1 MALQTPAQAFG
12 IAPKTTADFFRAS
25 GIPQMIAPEQI
36 GMLAPEYQRAIL
48 EGKQAELDRQ
58 RLQGQIDAENAANEF
73 FGQMGDMT
81 PEEASAALYSNPTL
95 FRSSQLPAMQSFIQ
109 GKQSFGN
116 QFLTNPIRN
125 KLQDPTSYRRFDDY
139 VNEGME
145 AADAYEAVLADQH
158 NDQQAISMLE
168 AGVDMDTVNQL
179 RQQGTIDPVIV
190 AGLSAKAKQR
200 AALLAKMK
208 PTSAM
213 TISPAIMARYVD
225 TYGEDAPAK
234 IAELQAI
241 IDSTNG
247 ASSASM
253 QALLGGG
260 PQAVPSPAQQGVSAQ
275 PSPAG
280 AASAQTMQKAPPAAA
295 PRIPTA
301 QERRAAEVR
310 AESQPIIDEIGKQW
324 TEQKNGFE
332 KMLED
337 KAGYVSPEQKLII
350 AADIARNE
358 AISDFGNTGTDNP
371 TVTKVAHK
379 IIGDIGKSP
388 FDTAFEELGNE
399 RWGSQRVYYEEL
411 AKNWAEDYLR
421 RNGYGP
427 DGNPLPAI
435 DKAVQD
441 QKLTP
446 EEADKKWENIKKA
459 KGGQ

>member
-48 EGKQAELDRQ
+48 EGKQAELERQ

-179 RQQGTIDPVIV
+179 RQQGTIDPVIA

-301 QERRAAEVR
+301 QERRAAEEKAKV
-310 AESQPIIDEIGKQW
+310 QPIIDEIGKQW
-324 TEQKNGFE
+324 TDQKNGFE
-332 KMLED
+332 ALL
-337 KAGYVSPEQKLII
+337 EQKGGYKSPQDKLVL
-350 AADIARNE
+350 AADIARDE
-358 AISDFGNTGTDNP
+358 FLPGEGEVTYA
-371 TVTKVAHK
+371 TKVAHDALK
-379 IIGDIGKSP
+379 KIGKLP
-388 FDTAFEELGNE
+388 IDTAFEELGNE
-399 RWGSQRVYYEEL
+399 RWGSQRVNYDEL

>member
-48 EGKQAELDRQ
+48 EGKQAELERQ

-179 RQQGTIDPVIV
+179 RQQGTIDPVIA

-275 PSPAG
+275 PSPPPMTAPTV
-280 AASAQTMQKAPPAAA
+280 SAVSQP
-295 PRIPTA
+295 IPTI
-301 QERRAAEVR
+301 QERRIAEEQ
-310 AESQPIIDEIGKQW
+310 AKKAPIIDEIGKQW

-332 KMLED
+332 ALL
-337 KAGYVSPEQKLII
+337 EQKGGYKSPQDKLVL
-350 AADIARNE
+350 AADIARGERDENGE
-358 AISDFGNTGTDNP
+358 SLSRDKPLVQERVLKQLGVSAAA
-371 TVTKVAHK
+371 KA
-379 IIGDIGKSP
+379 
-388 FDTAFEELGNE
+388 FDELGNQ
-399 RWGSQRVYYEEL
+399 RWGTQEVSYDEL

-435 DKAVQD
+435 DKAVEEG
-441 QKLTP
+441 KKTK
-446 EEADKKWENIKKA
+446 EEADNLYKKIQA
-459 KGGQ
+459 TKGM

>member
-25 GIPQMIAPEQI
+25 GIPQMIEPEQR
-36 GMLAPEYQRAIL
+36 GMLAPQYQQVIL
-48 EGKQAELDRQ
+48 EDQQAELERQ

-81 PEEASAALYSNPTL
+81 PEEASAALYDNPNL
-95 FRSSQLPAMQSFIQ
+95 FRSSQLPAMQSYIQ

-116 QFLTNPIRN
+116 QFLANPIRN
-125 KLQDPTSYRRFDDY
+125 KLQDPISQRRFDDY

-145 AADAYEAVLADQH
+145 ASDAYEAVLGDQH
-158 NDQQAISMLE
+158 NDQQAISLIE
-168 AGVDMDTVNQL
+168 AGVDMDMVNQL
-179 RQQGTIDPVIV
+179 RQQGPIDPVV
-190 AGLSAKAKQR
+190 AAGLAAKAKQQ
-200 AALLAKMK
+200 AALMGTKK
-208 PTSAM
+208 QAM
-213 TISPAIMARYVD
+213 PAISPDIVSRYVE
-225 TYGEDAPAK
+225 TYGEQAPAK
-234 IAELQAI
+234 IAELQNLVAI
-241 IDSTNG
+241 ANG
-247 ASSASM
+247 MAPPAAPSQPTGAG
-253 QALLGGG
+253 QA
-260 PQAVPSPAQQGVSAQ
+260 
-275 PSPAG
+275 SPAG

-399 RWGSQRVYYEEL
+399 RWGSQRVDYEEL

-435 DKAVQD
+435 DKAVEEG
-441 QKLTP
+441 KKTK
-446 EEADKKWENIKKA
+446 EEADNLYKKIQA
-459 KGGQ
+459 TKGM

>member
-25 GIPQMIAPEQI
+25 GIPQMIEPEQR
-36 GMLAPEYQRAIL
+36 GMLAPQYQQVIL
-48 EGKQAELDRQ
+48 EDQQAELERQ

-81 PEEASAALYSNPTL
+81 PEEASAALYDNPNL
-95 FRSSQLPAMQSFIQ
+95 FRSSQLPAMQSYIQ

-116 QFLTNPIRN
+116 QFLANPIRN
-125 KLQDPTSYRRFDDY
+125 KLQDPISQRRFDDY

-145 AADAYEAVLADQH
+145 ASDAYEAVLGDQH
-158 NDQQAISMLE
+158 NDQQAISLIE
-168 AGVDMDTVNQL
+168 AGVDMDMVNQL
-179 RQQGTIDPVIV
+179 RQQGPIDPVV
-190 AGLSAKAKQR
+190 AAGLAAKAKQQ
-200 AALLAKMK
+200 AALMGTKK
-208 PTSAM
+208 QAM
-213 TISPAIMARYVD
+213 PAISPDIVSRYVE
-225 TYGEDAPAK
+225 TYGEQAPAK
-234 IAELQAI
+234 IAELQNLVAI
-241 IDSTNG
+241 ANG
-247 ASSASM
+247 MAPPAAPSQPTGAG
-253 QALLGGG
+253 QA
-260 PQAVPSPAQQGVSAQ
+260 
-275 PSPAG
+275 SPAG

-301 QERRAAEVR
+301 QERRAAEEKAKV
-310 AESQPIIDEIGKQW
+310 QPIIDEIGKQW
-324 TEQKNGFE
+324 TDQKNGFE
-332 KMLED
+332 ALL
-337 KAGYVSPEQKLII
+337 EQKGGYKSPQDKLVL
-350 AADIARNE
+350 AADIARDE
-358 AISDFGNTGTDNP
+358 FLPGEGEVTYA
-371 TVTKVAHK
+371 TKVAHDALK
-379 IIGDIGKSP
+379 KIGKLP
-388 FDTAFEELGNE
+388 IDTAFEELGNE
-399 RWGSQRVYYEEL
+399 RWGSQRVNYDEL

>member
-179 RQQGTIDPVIV
+179 RQQGTIDPVIA

-275 PSPAG
+275 PSPPPMTAPTV
-280 AASAQTMQKAPPAAA
+280 SAVSQP
-295 PRIPTA
+295 IPTI
-301 QERRAAEVR
+301 QERRIAEEQ
-310 AESQPIIDEIGKQW
+310 AKKAPIIDEIGKQW
-324 TEQKNGFE
+324 TAQKDA
-332 KMLED
+332 LESMMNESGMSDQD
-337 KAGYVSPEQKLII
+337 KLLL
-350 AADIARNE
+350 AADIGRGQGRESKAQKSTLD
-358 AISDFGNTGTDNP
+358 AIGAFLVDNFNIEP
-371 TVTKVAHK
+371 
-379 IIGDIGKSP
+379 SS
-388 FDTAFEELGNE
+388 TAFKEVGNE
-399 RWGSQRVYYEEL
+399 RWGPQGVSYREL
-411 AKNWAEDYLR
+411 AKNWAESYLR
-421 RNGYGP
+421 QRGYGP
-427 DGNPLPAI
+427 DGQPLTATK
-435 DKAVQD
+435 KAVEAGELPQSVLSD
-441 QKLTP
+441 VQKHL
-446 EEADKKWENIKKA
+446 
-459 KGGQ
+459 KGGGQ

>member
-25 GIPQMIAPEQI
+25 GIPQMIAPEQR
-36 GMLAPEYQRAIL
+36 GMLAPQYQQVIL
-48 EGKQAELDRQ
+48 EDQQAELERQ

-81 PEEASAALYSNPTL
+81 PEEASAALYDNPNL
-95 FRSSQLPAMQSFIQ
+95 FRSSQLPAMQSYIQ

-116 QFLTNPIRN
+116 QFLANPIRN
-125 KLQDPTSYRRFDDY
+125 KLQDPISQRRFDDY

-145 AADAYEAVLADQH
+145 ASDAYEAVLGDQH
-158 NDQQAISMLE
+158 NDQQAISLIE
-168 AGVDMDTVNQL
+168 AGVDMDMVNQL
-179 RQQGTIDPVIV
+179 RQQGPIDPVV
-190 AGLSAKAKQR
+190 AAGLAAKAKQQ
-200 AALLAKMK
+200 AALMGTKK
-208 PTSAM
+208 QAM
-213 TISPAIMARYVD
+213 PAISPDIVSRYVE
-225 TYGEDAPAK
+225 TYGEQAPAK
-234 IAELQAI
+234 IAELQNLVAI
-241 IDSTNG
+241 ANG
-247 ASSASM
+247 MAPPAAPSQPTGAG
-253 QALLGGG
+253 QA
-260 PQAVPSPAQQGVSAQ
+260 
-275 PSPAG
+275 SPAG

-301 QERRAAEVR
+301 QERRAAEEKAKV
-310 AESQPIIDEIGKQW
+310 QPIIDEIGKQW
-324 TEQKNGFE
+324 TDQKNGFE
-332 KMLED
+332 ALL
-337 KAGYVSPEQKLII
+337 EQKGGYKSPQDKLVL
-350 AADIARNE
+350 AADIARDE
-358 AISDFGNTGTDNP
+358 FLPGEGEVTYA
-371 TVTKVAHK
+371 TKVAHDALK
-379 IIGDIGKSP
+379 KIGKLP
-388 FDTAFEELGNE
+388 IDTAFEELGNE
-399 RWGSQRVYYEEL
+399 RWGSQRVNYDEL